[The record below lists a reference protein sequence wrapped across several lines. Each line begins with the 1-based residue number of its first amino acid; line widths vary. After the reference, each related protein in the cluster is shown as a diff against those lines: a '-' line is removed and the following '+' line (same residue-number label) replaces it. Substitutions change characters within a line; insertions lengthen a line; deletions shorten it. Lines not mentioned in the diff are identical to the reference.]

1 MQKIQKV
8 RGIVIGKWLTE
19 QSLLTLDDPG
29 LNPNI
34 GNNVIV
40 NLLLFSKQMN
50 FKEKNVL
57 IKKHHHPLAK

>member
-57 IKKHHHPLAK
+57 I

>member
-8 RGIVIGKWLTE
+8 IGIVIGKWLTE

-40 NLLLFSKQMN
+40 KLLLFSKQMN

-57 IKKHHHPLAK
+57 I